1 MLTRNRLLSYLLF
14 IAGVAVLTG
23 TIMYSLH
30 IRQSGNNSLENNVPQ
45 MIADLSLTRLIV
57 GQEAIESIHQ
67 LHGKDFPLVDGAVA
81 VYGNQNV
88 ILWVSDAGSVSA
100 AADLTELMKIRIAE
114 GRSPFEELGS
124 FELDDFVIYEL
135 EGIGQTHY
143 YWQSGRLVLWLAA
156 DGELAERAL
165 GEVVIFY

>member
-1 MLTRNRLLSYLLF
+1 MVIKILIGDCER
-14 IAGVAVLTG
+14 I
-23 TIMYSLH
+23 I
-30 IRQSGNNSLENNVPQ
+30 SG
-45 MIADLSLTRLIV
+45 
-57 GQEAIESIHQ
+57 
-67 LHGKDFPLVDGAVA
+67 
-81 VYGNQNV
+81 
-88 ILWVSDAGSVSA
+88 
-100 AADLTELMKIRIAE
+100 DLTFVRVETGRALRIAE